1 MKHSFSIS
9 RFKTMKISPSVLSP
23 KTIKRELS
31 VRDINSKTMN
41 LLSSPKVGK
50 QIRLTP
56 KSNDIKSIS
65 SFVHSSSTTTI
76 TKEASSSK
84 SKKKPKILF
93 KNNINC
99 KEREIIKKTASF
111 YQPNARLLSSFLE
124 LDPNKYIEKPKEDKS
139 KIRIQK
145 LMDKTLL
152 NIIPKTV
159 RYNLS
164 VNSNSLL
171 NFSKTPRGLS
181 ERRIYLKNTSILIK
195 KENKNNYLHN
205 LLSVNSKINNST
217 LNNLVKLKT
226 IKWLW
231 NQKSII
237 IEKLFLC
244 YQHYKWFLDQNEY
257 ISKAKFI
264 EFLAMTE
271 IGNDNEFVENLFHI
285 FKRQNEI
292 NKNIDTIMFNECLL
306 FLVFTSNYSYERKLN
321 LFLDILSNEKNTIIP
336 MKILQMLKLLIF
348 EQEDYTYC
356 KNTLKFSGFKMEE
369 LYEKKDMFSFLV
381 NNGRFQKIINSSYVL
396 IYNIDKRLEDELS
409 SAFNFNIKSSHT
421 NLLKTSFMTNG
432 SFSIYSFTKLKN
444 LIDIEAQYQTMRY
457 HQQKKCRFLEN
468 KKISEESNNT
478 KGSNDY

>member
-93 KNNINC
+93 KNKINC

-111 YQPNARLLSSFLE
+111 YQPNASLLSSFLE

-271 IGNDNEFVENLFHI
+271 IGYDNEFVENLFHI

-356 KNTLKFSGFKMEE
+356 KNTLKYSGFKMEE

-381 NNGRFQKIINSSYVL
+381 NNGRFQKIINSYYVL
-396 IYNIDKRLEDELS
+396 FYNIDKRLEDELS

-421 NLLKTSFMTNG
+421 
-432 SFSIYSFTKLKN
+432 SIS
-444 LIDIEAQYQTMRY
+444 
-457 HQQKKCRFLEN
+457 
-468 KKISEESNNT
+468 
-478 KGSNDY
+478 G

>member
-111 YQPNARLLSSFLE
+111 YQPNASLLSSFLE

-195 KENKNNYLHN
+195 KENKNNYLPN

-356 KNTLKFSGFKMEE
+356 KNTLKYSGFKMEE

-381 NNGRFQKIINSSYVL
+381 NNGRFQKIINSYYVFF
-396 IYNIDKRLEDELS
+396 YNIDKRLEDELS

>member
-9 RFKTMKISPSVLSP
+9 RLKTMKISPSVLSP

-111 YQPNARLLSSFLE
+111 YQPNESLLSSFLE

-139 KIRIQK
+139 KIKIQK

-356 KNTLKFSGFKMEE
+356 KNTLKYSGFKMEE

-381 NNGRFQKIINSSYVL
+381 NNGRFQKIINSYYVL
-396 IYNIDKRLEDELS
+396 FYNIDKRLEDELS

>member
-111 YQPNARLLSSFLE
+111 YQPNASLLSSFLE

-139 KIRIQK
+139 KSRIQK

-205 LLSVNSKINNST
+205 LLSVNSTIKNST

-271 IGNDNEFVENLFHI
+271 IGYDNEFVENLFHI

-356 KNTLKFSGFKMEE
+356 KNTLKYSGFKMEE

-381 NNGRFQKIINSSYVL
+381 NNGRFQKIINSYYVL
-396 IYNIDKRLEDELS
+396 FYNIDKRLEDELS

>member
-1 MKHSFSIS
+1 MKHSFSMS
-9 RFKTMKISPSVLSP
+9 RFKTMKISPSVFSP

-31 VRDINSKTMN
+31 IKDINSKTMS
-41 LLSSPKVGK
+41 LLSSPKIVK
-50 QIRLTP
+50 QKRLTP

-76 TKEASSSK
+76 TKEANSSK
-84 SKKKPKILF
+84 SKKKQKIFF

-111 YQPNARLLSSFLE
+111 YLPNASLLSSFLE

-145 LMDKTLL
+145 LMDKTLH

-164 VNSNSLL
+164 VNSNNLL
-171 NFSKTPRGLS
+171 NFSKTSRGFS
-181 ERRIYLKNTSILIK
+181 ERRIYLKNTSILMRNEK
-195 KENKNNYLHN
+195 KNNYLHN
-205 LLSVNSKINNST
+205 LLSINSKIKNKT

-231 NQKSII
+231 NHKSII

-271 IGNDNEFVENLFHI
+271 IGNDNEFVENLFYI

-292 NKNIDTIMFNECLL
+292 NKNNDTIMINECLL

-321 LFLDILSNEKNTIIP
+321 LLLDILSNGNNTIIP
-336 MKILQMLKLLIF
+336 SKILQMLKLLIF
-348 EQEDYTYC
+348 EPEDYTYC
-356 KNTLKFSGFKMEE
+356 KNTIKYSGFKMEQ
-369 LYEKKDMFSFLV
+369 LYEKKDVFLCLID
-381 NNGRFQKIINSSYVL
+381 NGRFQKILNSYYVL
-396 IYNIDKRLEDELS
+396 FYNIDKRLEDELS
-409 SAFNFNIKSSHT
+409 SAFNFNLKSSQT
-421 NLLKTSFMTNG
+421 NLLKTSSMTNG
-432 SFSIYSFTKLKN
+432 AFSIYSFTKLKN
-444 LIDIEAQYQTMRY
+444 IIDIEEKYQTMRY

-478 KGSNDY
+478 KENNEY

>member
-111 YQPNARLLSSFLE
+111 YQPNASLLSSFLE

-271 IGNDNEFVENLFHI
+271 IGNDSEFVENLFHI

-348 EQEDYTYC
+348 
-356 KNTLKFSGFKMEE
+356 KF
-369 LYEKKDMFSFLV
+369 LHHL
-381 NNGRFQKIINSSYVL
+381 
-396 IYNIDKRLEDELS
+396 
-409 SAFNFNIKSSHT
+409 
-421 NLLKTSFMTNG
+421 
-432 SFSIYSFTKLKN
+432 
-444 LIDIEAQYQTMRY
+444 
-457 HQQKKCRFLEN
+457 
-468 KKISEESNNT
+468 
-478 KGSNDY
+478 

>member
-93 KNNINC
+93 KNKINC

-111 YQPNARLLSSFLE
+111 YQPNASLLSSFLE

-205 LLSVNSKINNST
+205 LLSVNSKIKNKT

-244 YQHYKWFLDQNEY
+244 YQHYKWFLDKNEY

-271 IGNDNEFVENLFHI
+271 IGYDNEFVENLFHI

-356 KNTLKFSGFKMEE
+356 KNTLKYSGFKMEE

-381 NNGRFQKIINSSYVL
+381 NNGRFQKIINSYYVL
-396 IYNIDKRLEDELS
+396 FYNIDKRLEDELS
-409 SAFNFNIKSSHT
+409 SSFNFNIKSSHT